1 MVMQA
6 AIGNNLIRLIFH
18 RPMYIANKGRIMDK
32 VGQIKC
38 YNMMIKMNSHLI
50 KIVLVRSSNNTTK

>member
-1 MVMQA
+1 MVMQPG
-6 AIGNNLIRLIFH
+6 IGNNLNRLIFN
-18 RPMYIANKGRIMDK
+18 RAIDVANKGRIMDK
-32 VGQIKC
+32 LGQIKC